1 MVLILEAL
9 RKKYE
14 GDIAVARANVQV
26 YINNA
31 AGIGEH
37 PDVVQAVDEQMEL
50 IADAQDKLNVLD
62 QWDNGTQRFID

>member
-14 GDIAVARANVQV
+14 GDIAVARANIQV

-37 PDVVQAVDEQMEL
+37 PDVVQSVDGQMEL
-50 IADAQDKLNVLD
+50 IANAQDKLNVLEA
-62 QWDNGTQRFID
+62 WDSKTQRFLD

>member
-1 MVLILEAL
+1 MSFILEAL

-14 GDIAVARANVQV
+14 GDIAVARANIQV

-62 QWDNGTQRFID
+62 QWDNGRQRFID